1 MRKIYSANPDWKISI
16 GFFLNNHK
24 YSNGPSELIRHES
37 KLHNLYWFQDFLGPK
52 KSGNQKKYGKLSCLN
67 NNGLGFEIAA
77 NFGDCSI
84 LPFSQEIN
92 RLQRLAPFHSKPNLR
107 SQNEVISEL
116 WIETAWCSFLS
127 SSALLLTPL
136 QLSSPPPLFSTAVRL
151 SSSTAVPLSST
162 AVRLFSSTAVPLSS
176 STTAVPLSYSI
187 ANLPPKLHR
196 RLIRHLTIHR
206 TDSAHSRTDTRSWTP
221 PSRKRSLNEKVPAPS
236 EQDF

>member
-1 MRKIYSANPDWKISI
+1 M
-16 GFFLNNHK
+16 NNHK

-52 KSGNQKKYGKLSCLN
+52 KSGNQKKCGKLSCLN

-77 NFGDCSI
+77 NFGDCTI
-84 LPFSQEIN
+84 LRQ
-92 RLQRLAPFHSKPNLR
+92 QRLAPFNSMPNLR

-136 QLSSPPPLFSTAVRL
+136 QLSSPPPL
-151 SSSTAVPLSST
+151 SSTAVPL
-162 AVRLFSSTAVPLSS
+162 SSTAVPLSS

-196 RLIRHLTIHR
+196 RLIRHPTIHR
-206 TDSAHSRTDTRSWTP
+206 TDSAHSRTDRSWTP
-221 PSRKRSLNEKVPAPS
+221 PWRKRSLN
-236 EQDF
+236 

>member
-1 MRKIYSANPDWKISI
+1 MRVNCIICIDFRIFWALKNPETRKNMENSHAWII
-16 GFFLNNHK
+16 LV
-24 YSNGPSELIRHES
+24 
-37 KLHNLYWFQDFLGPK
+37 LGLRY
-52 KSGNQKKYGKLSCLN
+52 QL
-67 NNGLGFEIAA
+67 

-84 LPFSQEIN
+84 LSPFFPRRLTN
-92 RLQRLAPFHSKPNLR
+92 RQQRLVPFNSMPNLR

-136 QLSSPPPLFSTAVRL
+136 QLFSPP
-151 SSSTAVPLSST
+151 PLSST
-162 AVRLFSSTAVPLSS
+162 AVRLSSTAVPLSS

-206 TDSAHSRTDTRSWTP
+206 TDSAHSRTDRPWTP
-221 PSRKRSLNEKVPAPS
+221 HDGRGP
-236 EQDF
+236 